1 MRVIN
6 HGGRAGLERAG
17 RWLDVEIASDGWF
30 THDPMAVYA
39 RWDELREHAREF
51 DFSDAEPVD
60 ETQLLAPVPQPRQI
74 FAVGLNYRAHA
85 AESGLDL
92 PEAPFIFT
100 KFPASVTGPY
110 STVELPTKTVDFE
123 LELVAVIGAEA
134 HRVEVADAWSHVAGL
149 TVGQD
154 LSERELQLSGP
165 APQQFSLGKSYTGF
179 SPIGPAVVS
188 VDEFD
193 DPDDIA
199 LSGILSGE
207 EVQRTR
213 TGDLIFPVPQ
223 LVSYLSHILPLLPG
237 DLIFTGTPSGVGWGR
252 RPQRY
257 IQPTDELVSR
267 AEGIGEMRH
276 RFVSSPTRVLGQ
288 GGNGA

>member
-1 MRVIN
+1 MRIIN

-17 RWLDVEIASDGWF
+17 HWLDVEIASDGWF
-30 THDPMAVYA
+30 TSDPMAVYA
-39 RWDELREHAREF
+39 RWDELLELAREV
-51 DFSDAEPVD
+51 DFTDAEPVD
-60 ETQLLAPVPQPRQI
+60 EAQLLAPVPRPRQI

-92 PEAPFIFT
+92 PKAPFIFT

-123 LELVAVIGAEA
+123 LELVAVIGAQA
-134 HRVEVADAWSHVAGL
+134 YRVEAADAWRHVAGL

-165 APQQFSLGKSYTGF
+165 APQQFGLGKSYAGF

-193 DPDDIA
+193 YPDDIEI
-199 LSGILSGE
+199 SGFLSGE

-213 TGDLIFPVPQ
+213 TSDLVFPVSE
-223 LVSYLSHILPLLPG
+223 LVSYLSQILPLLPG

-257 IQPTDELVSR
+257 IGPDDELVSR
-267 AEGIGEMRH
+267 AEVIGEMRH
-276 RFVSSPTRVLGQ
+276 RFTATAKAARRPR
-288 GGNGA
+288 

>member
-6 HGGRAGLERAG
+6 HGGRVGLERAG

-30 THDPMAVYA
+30 TSDPMAVYA
-39 RWDELREHAREF
+39 RWNELHKLAEEW
-51 DFSDAEPVD
+51 DFSEAEPID
-60 ETQLLAPVPQPRQI
+60 RTQVLAPVPHPQQI
-74 FAVGLNYRAHA
+74 FAVGLNYREHA
-85 AESGLDL
+85 KESGLDI
-92 PEAPFIFT
+92 PQAPFIFT

-123 LELVAVIGAEA
+123 LELVAVIGDRA
-134 HRVEVADAWSHVAGL
+134 HRVEVADAWGHVAGL

-165 APQQFSLGKSYTGF
+165 APQQFGLGKSYAGF
-179 SPIGPAVVS
+179 SPIGPVVVS

-199 LSGILSGE
+199 LRGFLSGQE
-207 EVQRTR
+207 MQRTR
-213 TGDLIFPVPQ
+213 TSDLIFAVPQ
-223 LVSYLSHILPLLPG
+223 LVSYLSHVLPLLPG

-267 AEGIGEMRH
+267 AEGIGEMHH
-276 RFVSSPTRVLGQ
+276 RFVSVPARVPSDAGVRE
-288 GGNGA
+288 

>member
-6 HGGRAGLERAG
+6 HGGRVGLERAG

-30 THDPMAVYA
+30 TSDPMAVYA
-39 RWDELREHAREF
+39 RWNELREMAEEW
-51 DFSDAEPVD
+51 DFSETEPVD
-60 ETQLLAPVPQPRQI
+60 ETQVLAPVPHPRQI
-74 FAVGLNYRAHA
+74 FAVGLNYREHA
-85 AESGLDL
+85 KESGLDI

-123 LELVAVIGAEA
+123 LELVAVIGARA
-134 HRVEVADAWSHVAGL
+134 YRVEAADAWEHVAGL

-165 APQQFSLGKSYTGF
+165 APQQFGLGKSYAGF

-188 VDEFD
+188 LDEFD

-199 LSGILSGE
+199 LSGFLSGE

-213 TGDLIFPVPQ
+213 TSDLIFAVPQ
-223 LVSYLSHILPLLPG
+223 LVSYLSHVLPLLPG

-252 RPQRY
+252 RPQRF

-267 AEGIGEMRH
+267 AEGIGEMHH
-276 RFVSSPTRVLGQ
+276 RFVSVPARAPGDGTR
-288 GGNGA
+288 AS

>member
-1 MRVIN
+1 
-6 HGGRAGLERAG
+6 
-17 RWLDVEIASDGWF
+17 
-30 THDPMAVYA
+30 MAVYA
-39 RWDELREHAREF
+39 RWNELREMAEEW
-51 DFSDAEPVD
+51 DFSETEPVD
-60 ETQLLAPVPQPRQI
+60 ETQVLAPVPHPRQI
-74 FAVGLNYRAHA
+74 FAVGLNYREHA
-85 AESGLDL
+85 KESGLDI

-123 LELVAVIGAEA
+123 LELVAVIGARA
-134 HRVEVADAWSHVAGL
+134 YRVEAADAWEHVAGL

-165 APQQFSLGKSYTGF
+165 APQQFGLGKSYAGF

-188 VDEFD
+188 LDEFD

-199 LSGILSGE
+199 LSGFLSGE

-213 TGDLIFPVPQ
+213 TSDLIFAVPQ
-223 LVSYLSHILPLLPG
+223 LVSYLSHVLPLLPG

-252 RPQRY
+252 RPQRF

-267 AEGIGEMRH
+267 AEGIGEMHH
-276 RFVSSPTRVLGQ
+276 RFVSVPARAPGDGTR
-288 GGNGA
+288 AS